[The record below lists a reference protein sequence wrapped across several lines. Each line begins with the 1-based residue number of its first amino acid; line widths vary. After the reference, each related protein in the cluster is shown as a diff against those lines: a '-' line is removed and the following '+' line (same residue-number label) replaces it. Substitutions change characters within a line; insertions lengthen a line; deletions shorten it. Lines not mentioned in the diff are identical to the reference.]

1 MPTVLVVEDNW
12 VNRKMCHD
20 LLAGPFEVLEAET
33 AAAAQELLRDR
44 MPDLILMDVQLPGMD
59 GLTFTRL
66 LKADARTRHIP
77 VVGVSAHA
85 MDSDVRR
92 AFEAGCVDYII
103 KPIDIDTFA
112 ERVARWLPTQT
123 RSP

>member
-1 MPTVLVVEDNW
+1 MATILVVEDNW

-20 LLAGPFEVLEAET
+20 LLADQFEVLEAET
-33 AAAAQELLRDR
+33 VAAAQEHLRAR
-44 MPDLILMDVQLPGMD
+44 LPDLILMDVQLPGMD

-66 LKADARTRHIP
+66 LKADSRTRHIP

-85 MDSDVRR
+85 MDTDVRR

-103 KPIDIDTFA
+103 KPIDIDTFT
-112 ERVARWLPTQT
+112 ERVARWVPTHT

>member
-20 LLAGPFEVLEAET
+20 LLAGQFEVVEAES
-33 AAAAQELLRDR
+33 AADAAEQLRSR
-44 MPDLILMDVQLPGMD
+44 VPDLILMDVQLPGLD
-59 GLTFTRL
+59 GLTFTRR
-66 LKADARTRHIP
+66 LKEGPATRHIP

-85 MDSDVRR
+85 MDADVRR
-92 AFEAGCVDYII
+92 ALEAGCVDYIT

-112 ERVARWLPTQT
+112 ERVARWLPTVKH
-123 RSP
+123 

>member
-1 MPTVLVVEDNW
+1 MATILVVEDNW
-12 VNRKMCHD
+12 VNRKMFHD
-20 LLAGPFEVLEAET
+20 LLTDRFEVLEAES
-33 AAAAQELLRDR
+33 AAAAREALHEHL
-44 MPDLILMDVQLPGMD
+44 PDLILMDVQLPGMD

-66 LKADARTRHIP
+66 LKADPATRHIP

-92 AFEAGCVDYII
+92 AREAGCVDYLI

-112 ERVARWLPTQT
+112 DHVARWLPIGCG
-123 RSP
+123 

>member
-1 MPTVLVVEDNW
+1 MATILVVEDNW
-12 VNRKMCHD
+12 LNRKMCHD
-20 LLAGPFEVLEAET
+20 LLADRFDVLEAES
-33 AAAAQELLRDR
+33 AAAARELLREHS
-44 MPDLILMDVQLPGMD
+44 PDLILMDVQLPGMD

-66 LKADARTRHIP
+66 LKADPTTRHIP

-92 AFEAGCVDYII
+92 ALDAGCADYLT

-112 ERVARWLPTQT
+112 DRVARWLPV
-123 RSP
+123 SCK

>member
-20 LLAGPFEVLEAET
+20 LLADRFEVLEAET
-33 AAAAQELLRDR
+33 AAAAQELLREHL
-44 MPDLILMDVQLPGMD
+44 PDLILMDVQLPGMD

-66 LKADARTRHIP
+66 LKADPATRHIP

-85 MDSDVRR
+85 MDADVRR
-92 AFEAGCVDYII
+92 ALNAGCVDYIV
-103 KPIDIDTFA
+103 KPIDIETFA
-112 ERVARWLPTQT
+112 DRVARWLPACC
-123 RSP
+123 R

>member
-1 MPTVLVVEDNW
+1 MATILVVEDNW
-12 VNRKMCHD
+12 LNRKMCHD
-20 LLAGPFEVLEAET
+20 LLADRFDVLEAES
-33 AAAAQELLRDR
+33 AAEARELLREHS
-44 MPDLILMDVQLPGMD
+44 PDLILMDVQLPGMD

-66 LKADARTRHIP
+66 LKADPATCHIP

-92 AFEAGCVDYII
+92 ALDAGCVDYIT

-112 ERVARWLPTQT
+112 DRVARWLPLTC
-123 RSP
+123 R

>member
-1 MPTVLVVEDNW
+1 MATVLVVEDNW

-20 LLAGPFEVLEAET
+20 LLADRFEVLEAES
-33 AAAAQELLRDR
+33 AAAAREVLREQL
-44 MPDLILMDVQLPGMD
+44 PDLILMDVQLPGMD

-66 LKADARTRHIP
+66 LKADPVTRPIP

-85 MDSDVRR
+85 MDTDVRR
-92 AFEAGCVDYII
+92 AFEAGCVDYIV

-112 ERVARWLPTQT
+112 DQVGRWVPAEC
-123 RSP
+123 R